1 MESSSVHENR
11 IVHFLNKGDRTVK
24 IGFFPFPCSLHMGTW
39 TFAVG
44 RATPFDVAGD
54 GKKY

>member
-44 RATPFDVAGD
+44 RATRFDVAGD